1 MKTILPPLKG
11 IENVIGT
18 QNGSTDSFVVRKT
31 KFCVECTCDDGVL
44 MYNTLTKQCVL
55 IEPNDSESVVN
66 RFLYENWFLVPQSFM
81 EMNFCDEFHEL
92 WNITKEQLKG
102 YTTYTILTT
111 TDCNAHCF
119 YCYEKGQAHR
129 KMSDDVALKVASFIS
144 TTCNKEYPVLLC
156 WFGGEPLYNKG
167 AIDIICEELS
177 KSGIEYRSDIT
188 TNGFLFDDKV
198 ICDAKGLWKVKCV
211 QITLDGT
218 EDVYNKVK
226 SYVYKDVNAYRRVI
240 DNIRLLLDADI
251 KVHIRINVDMY
262 NLENASQL
270 LDELGRMFNGDK
282 KLLIYCHPLFENC
295 NTKSKLRTQEQRKA
309 IAGFIKKA
317 NDKIQSFGFA
327 GFTPGLCR
335 RIRENNCMAD
345 SENSIVIMPDGYL
358 GKCNSYTD
366 SNYIGHI
373 DNDNLNEDMLRKF
386 RKRRDKI
393 SECSEC
399 PIYPECTRL
408 EMCQESQFCY
418 EEMRERWLEDTKQAM
433 LNEYH
438 AFLER
443 EKENVNNDG
452 KVS

>member
-18 QNGSTDSFVVRKT
+18 QNVSIDSLGLRKT
-31 KFCVECTCDDGVL
+31 KFCVECMCDHGVL
-44 MYNTLTKQCVL
+44 MYNTMTKQCVL
-55 IEPNDSESVVN
+55 VESNDSESVVN
-66 RFLYENWFLVPQSFM
+66 HFLLENWFLVPQSFS
-81 EMNFCDEFHEL
+81 EINFYDEFYEL

-111 TDCNAHCF
+111 TDCNARCF

-129 KMSDDVALKVASFIS
+129 KMSNDVALKVANYIL

-156 WFGGEPLYNKG
+156 WFGGEPLYNKE
-167 AIDIICEELS
+167 AIDIICEELC
-177 KSGIEYRSDIT
+177 KSGIEYKSDIT

-198 ICDAKGLWKVKCV
+198 ICAAKKIWKIQYV

-218 EDVYNKVK
+218 EKVYNKVK
-226 SYVYKDVNAYRRVI
+226 SYVYKDVNAYTRVI
-240 DNIRLLLDADI
+240 GNIRLLLDAGI

-270 LDELGRMFNGDK
+270 LDELGHMFNSNK
-282 KLLIYCHPLFENC
+282 NLLIYCHPLFENC
-295 NTKSKLRTQEQRKA
+295 NTKSKLRTQEQRKK
-309 IAGFIKKA
+309 IADFIKNA
-317 NDKIQSFGFA
+317 NEKIHSFGFA
-327 GFTPGLCR
+327 GFTPQLCR

-373 DNDNLNEDMLRKF
+373 DNDCLDEDMLRKF
-386 RKRRDKI
+386 RKRCDKLR
-393 SECSEC
+393 ECTEC
-399 PIYPECTRL
+399 PIYPDCSRL
-408 EMCQESQFCY
+408 EMCHETQLCY
-418 EEMRERWLEDTKQAM
+418 KEIRDQWLENTKQAM
-433 LNEYH
+433 LNVYR
-438 AFLER
+438 AYLER
-443 EKENVNNDG
+443 EKENCR
-452 KVS
+452 